1 MEASLIPTP
10 KVDAPA
16 PPQLPHDAPHT
27 AARDFLVVSPEG
39 LQRPPLLLLLLLLR
53 LLLQSIHSHSSSV
66 YSQSFFFAF
75 FLGWSGVSWE
85 FNGFA
90 TFRSLNLIA
99 NRIPTSRC
107 SLLFQG
113 DFSEIEIAPSRSHL
127 VLLACRQELTVEFL
141 KAFRRFQVLTRTLVY
156 ALVREPVKLP
166 LLPSTNTTNFRN
178 TSHPVLH
185 QLIWHKHKGH
195 GT

>member
-16 PPQLPHDAPHT
+16 PPQLPHHAPHT
-27 AARDFLVVSPEG
+27 AARDFLDASPEV
-39 LQRPPLLLLLLLLR
+39 LQRPPSLLPLLL
-53 LLLQSIHSHSSSV
+53 SIHSLSCLLS
-66 YSQSFFFAF
+66 